1 MPTITSR
8 QHPIVKAFR
17 AVARG
22 DEERALLDGWHLL
35 HDAVAAGF
43 AIETIAV
50 SDAPQSSADA
60 ALIEQMARQP
70 AVSVASVSPAVMN
83 ALSPVRTPTGVV
95 ALIKRP
101 LIEWSQL
108 LSPAPPLVVVGI
120 DVQDPGNAGA
130 IIRAAEAGG
139 ATGVVLAGESADAW
153 GWKALRASMG
163 STLRMPVHQQRD
175 ARAAC
180 AALRNHGVSLIGTV
194 PHDGLSMYDADLCG
208 QTALVFGGEGGGLSS
223 PILEVIDRLV
233 TIPMQRPV
241 ESLNVAVA
249 TGVLIYEARRQRQRS

>member
-22 DEERALLDGWHLL
+22 DETRALLDGWHLL
-35 HDAVAAGF
+35 HDAVAAGISID
-43 AIETIAV
+43 AIAV
-50 SDAPQSSADA
+50 SGAPQNSADG
-60 ALIEQMARQP
+60 ALIEHMAQQP
-70 AVSVASVSPAVMN
+70 GVSVASVSAAVMN

-95 ALIKRP
+95 ALIKRSWA
-101 LIEWSQL
+101 EWTQL
-108 LSPAPPLVVVGI
+108 LSPEPPLIVVAI

-163 STLRMPVHQQRD
+163 STFRVPVHQQRD
-175 ARAAC
+175 ASATC
-180 AALRNHGVSLIGTV
+180 DALRNHGVTLIGTV
-194 PHDGLSMYDADLCG
+194 PHDGLPMYETDLRG
-208 QTALVFGGEGGGLSS
+208 RTALLLGGEGSGLSL
-223 PILEVIDRLV
+223 PILEAIDRLV
-233 TIPMQRPV
+233 TIPMQPPV

-249 TGVLIYEARRQRQRS
+249 SGVLIYEARRQRQGV